1 MSKELTATTASGDG
15 ILIEVFEDTGAVCVV
30 LGDGYRMDIDSESA
44 FDLADALMVIAN
56 SMESHMGEE

>member
-30 LGDGYRMDIDSESA
+30 LGDGFRMDIDSESA
-44 FDLADALMVIAN
+44 FDLADALVMVAN
-56 SMESHMGEE
+56 NMESHMGEE